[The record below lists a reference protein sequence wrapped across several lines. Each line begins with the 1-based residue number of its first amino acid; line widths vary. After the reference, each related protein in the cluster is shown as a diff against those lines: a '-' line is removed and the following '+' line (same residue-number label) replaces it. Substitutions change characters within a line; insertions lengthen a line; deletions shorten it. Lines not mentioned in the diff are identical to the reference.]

1 MNVEILVWVAVIII
15 AIAVETASA
24 QLVSIW
30 FAGGGLAGLVAHFL
44 HAPFWLQVIVAAV
57 VTLIL
62 LLATRPFVRRFLQE
76 KETHTNAD
84 RVVGSIAVVNEPI
97 DNVLAKG
104 RVTVLGSDWTARS
117 LDGGAIPAGAQ
128 VRVERIEGV
137 KLIVT
142 PEP

>member
-57 VTLIL
+57 S
-62 LLATRPFVRRFLQE
+62 R
-76 KETHTNAD
+76 
-84 RVVGSIAVVNEPI
+84 
-97 DNVLAKG
+97 
-104 RVTVLGSDWTARS
+104 
-117 LDGGAIPAGAQ
+117 
-128 VRVERIEGV
+128 
-137 KLIVT
+137 
-142 PEP
+142 

>member
-62 LLATRPFVRRFLQE
+62 LLATRPAVPAGKGDAHECGPRRRQ
-76 KETHTNAD
+76 HRRRDRAD
-84 RVVGSIAVVNEPI
+84 RQCARERTGHGS
-97 DNVLAKG
+97 G
-104 RVTVLGSDWTARS
+104 QR
-117 LDGGAIPAGAQ
+117 LDGAQLGRRRDTGRRAGPGGAHRGRQAHRDA
-128 VRVERIEGV
+128 
-137 KLIVT
+137 
-142 PEP
+142 

>member
-84 RVVGSIAVVNEPI
+84 RVVGSIAVVTEPI
-97 DNVLAKG
+97 DNVLAK
-104 RVTVLGSDWTARS
+104 
-117 LDGGAIPAGAQ
+117 
-128 VRVERIEGV
+128 
-137 KLIVT
+137 
-142 PEP
+142 

>member
-1 MNVEILVWVAVIII
+1 MEAAIIWIALIIIFAVVEIITVGL
-15 AIAVETASA
+15 T
-24 QLVSIW
+24 SIW

-62 LLATRPFVRRFLQE
+62 LLATRPFVRRFLQG

-84 RVVGSIAVVNEPI
+84 RVVGSIAVVTEPI